1 MNTQDEHLDY
11 ILDRCIERIASG
23 ESVSSCLAS
32 YPDDREELEP
42 LLRIAAVTMQ
52 AVAAVEP
59 NQVAKARGL
68 RMLNEA
74 VAERT
79 ARKRSLFGWLTSW
92 RPQPSRMLVAKPL
105 LAGVA
110 VLLVASG
117 LAFGAD
123 RAAADSVPGH
133 PLYWVKTSREN
144 LSLMMPKSDAARAQE
159 HARLAKVRSDEMGQ
173 LMRKGDIPAARR
185 HSVTISLHLSRSAE
199 LVGVTMSTN
208 PVEMPARMGASAA
221 DNDIAQLKLLL
232 ARDWQYTKSLLEQQI
247 SRLPLEQQSAL
258 RETMLRQDLNYRMI
272 IAMLDMAGG
281 AGSAS
286 ILDNPASRRPS
297 AVAATAPRILLSGQQ
312 ARVVDAGLLLV

>member
-11 ILDRCIERIASG
+11 ILDRCIERIAAG

-32 YPDDREELEP
+32 YPDDRDELEP
-42 LLRIAAVTMQ
+42 LLRVAAVTMR
-52 AVAAVEP
+52 AVSAVET
-59 NQVAKARGL
+59 NRVAKARGL
-68 RMLNEA
+68 RMLNDA

-79 ARKRSLFGWLTSW
+79 AGKRSLFGWLSAL
-92 RPQPSRMLVAKPL
+92 RPPASGRLVAKPL

-110 VLLVASG
+110 VLVVASG

-123 RAAADSVPGH
+123 RAAADSVPGD
-133 PLYWVKTSREN
+133 PLYWVKTSRES

-159 HARLAKVRSDEMGQ
+159 HARLAKVRSDEMGR
-173 LMRKGDIPAARR
+173 LVRMGDIPAAQR

-208 PVEMPARMGASAA
+208 PIEMPARMGPSAR

-232 ARDWQYTKSLLEQQI
+232 AHDWQYTKSLLEQQI

-258 RETMLRQDLNYRMI
+258 RDMMLRQDLNYRFLI
-272 IAMLDMAGG
+272 WMLDTAG
-281 AGSAS
+281 
-286 ILDNPASRRPS
+286 
-297 AVAATAPRILLSGQQ
+297 APGWSPFWITQPPGGRQP
-312 ARVVDAGLLLV
+312 

>member
-52 AVAAVEP
+52 AVSAVESS
-59 NQVAKARGL
+59 QVAKARGL
-68 RMLNEA
+68 RMLNDA

-79 ARKRSLFGWLTSW
+79 AKKRSFFGWLSAL
-92 RPQPSRMLVAKPL
+92 RPPAPGTLFAKPL

-123 RAAADSVPGH
+123 RAAADSVPGD

-144 LSLMMPKSDAARAQE
+144 LSLMMPKSDAAKAQE
-159 HARLAKVRSDEMGQ
+159 HAHLAKVRSNEVGG
-173 LMRKGDIPAARR
+173 LVRKGDIPAAQK

-208 PVEMPARMGASAA
+208 PIEMPTRMGAPAH

-247 SRLPLEQQSAL
+247 SQLPLEQQSAL
-258 RETMLRQDLNYRMI
+258 RDTMLRQDLNYRMI
-272 IAMLDMAGG
+272 IAMLDMAGTPG
-281 AGSAS
+281 WSPFWITQPPGGRQ
-286 ILDNPASRRPS
+286 P
-297 AVAATAPRILLSGQQ
+297 
-312 ARVVDAGLLLV
+312 

>member
-11 ILDRCIERIASG
+11 ILDRCIERIAAG

-42 LLRIAAVTMQ
+42 LLRVAAVTMQ
-52 AVAAVEP
+52 AVSAVEP
-59 NQVAKARGL
+59 NRVAKARGL

-74 VAERT
+74 VADRT
-79 ARKRSLFGWLTSW
+79 ARKRSFFGWLSAL
-92 RPQPSRMLVAKPL
+92 RPPPAGSLVAKPL

-110 VLLVASG
+110 VLLVVSG

-123 RAAADSVPGH
+123 RAAANSVPGD

-144 LSLMMPKSDAARAQE
+144 LSLRMPKSDAARAQE
-159 HARLAKVRSDEMGQ
+159 HARLAKVRSDEMGR
-173 LMRKGDIPAARR
+173 LVRMGDIPAAQR

-208 PVEMPARMGASAA
+208 PIEMPARMGASAR

-247 SRLPLEQQSAL
+247 SRLPLEQQAAL
-258 RETMLRQDLNYRMI
+258 RDILLRQDLNYRLT
-272 IAMLDMAGG
+272 IAFLEMAG
-281 AGSAS
+281 
-286 ILDNPASRRPS
+286 
-297 AVAATAPRILLSGQQ
+297 AP
-312 ARVVDAGLLLV
+312 GLPPFWITQPPGGRQP

>member
-52 AVAAVEP
+52 AVSAVEP

-68 RMLNEA
+68 RMLNDA
-74 VAERT
+74 VADRT
-79 ARKRSLFGWLTSW
+79 ARKRSFFGWLTSL
-92 RPQPSRMLVAKPL
+92 RFQPSRALIAKPL
-105 LAGVA
+105 VAGIA
-110 VLLVASG
+110 VLLVGSG

-123 RAAADSVPGH
+123 RAAADSVPGDA
-133 PLYWVKTSREN
+133 LYWVKTSREN

-159 HARLAKVRSDEMGQ
+159 HARLAKVRSDEMGRLVRMGNIQ
-173 LMRKGDIPAARR
+173 GAQN
-185 HSVTISLHLSRSAE
+185 HSVTITLHLSRSAE
-199 LVGVTMSTN
+199 LAGVSMSTN
-208 PVEMPARMGASAA
+208 PVEMPTRMGPSAQ

-247 SRLPLEQQSAL
+247 SQLPLEQQSAL
-258 RETMLRQDLNYRMI
+258 RDVLLRQDLNYRFLI
-272 IAMLDMAGG
+272 WVLDMSGAPGG
-281 AGSAS
+281 W
-286 ILDNPASRRPS
+286 
-297 AVAATAPRILLSGQQ
+297 APFWISQPPGGRQP
-312 ARVVDAGLLLV
+312 